1 MSTSIIEPGTR
12 LANRYR
18 LEDRV
23 SESGGSTLWK
33 AIDEIL
39 ARPVAIRTFEP
50 DFAEVGEV
58 VTAARAASRLTDPR
72 LTQVFDA
79 DDSGERAYV
88 VSEWVVGD
96 TLEDLLQ
103 HGPME
108 PERAAALVAE
118 AAEAITAAHQAGLG
132 HLRLTPGNLVW
143 TTGGTVK
150 VTGLAVEAALARVNA
165 RRGGHAPAG
174 PDGGSAA
181 PAAGKSGLPAGSP
194 DGRPG
199 GAEPDAATED
209 TRGLGRLLYAAV
221 TAHWP
226 GDGPP
231 AAASPGPGPGAP
243 DRGGGGSPPPTVHL
257 PAAPRTGDTVCAPR
271 QVLAGVPY
279 LLDSV
284 VCRALGIHNRAGP
297 PFVTPAEFAAALDQ
311 VPRTPL
317 PLFMGIRPNAPGSS
331 PPASARPTRTAAARP
346 PAAPRRADRRTD
358 RTPPQPQ
365 TSVLGQ
371 VPAPTAPARRH
382 YDTGRSGTAA
392 PRHRADGQINK
403 PLVGLAALVA
413 VAVVAIGGWQLSRL
427 GDGGNG
433 APPSRT
439 AAPPAAAQSDTLRAD
454 QISGFDPAP
463 GDGDEKSERADLAV
477 DSKAG
482 TAWTTEGYNS
492 ARFGRLKS
500 GVGLLLDMGKDVR
513 VSDVKVTLP
522 APTGSVLQLRVGDEP
537 ALNGLRP
544 VGRATDT
551 NGTITFRLSS
561 PIQGRYLLLWF
572 TKLAPDGNG
581 QFRGK
586 IGDVVIH
593 GPAG

>member
-58 VTAARAASRLTDPR
+58 VTAASAASRLTDPR

-108 PERAAALVAE
+108 PERAAALIAE
-118 AAEAITAAHQAGLG
+118 AAEAITAAHHAGLG

-150 VTGLAVEAALARVNA
+150 ITGLAVEAALARVGA
-165 RRGGHAPAG
+165 RRGGHATGGPAG
-174 PDGGSAA
+174 GHVGTERDP
-181 PAAGKSGLPAGSP
+181 
-194 DGRPG
+194 
-199 GAEPDAATED
+199 ATED

-226 GDGPP
+226 GGGPT
-231 AAASPGPGPGAP
+231 AAGP
-243 DRGGGGSPPPTVHL
+243 GGGSPPLAVQL
-257 PAAPRTGDTVCAPR
+257 PAAPRTADTVCAPR

-284 VCRALGIHNRAGP
+284 ICRALGIQNRAGP
-297 PFVTPAEFAAALDQ
+297 PFATPAEFAAALDQ

-317 PLFMGIRPNAPGSS
+317 PLFMGMRPTTPGPPPAVPPRPARTAALPSS
-331 PPASARPTRTAAARP
+331 PPRHTG
-346 PAAPRRADRRTD
+346 

-365 TSVLGQ
+365 TSAQTSAQTTAQTTAQG
-371 VPAPTAPARRH
+371 TAPSAPPRRQYAARPPAS
-382 YDTGRSGTAA
+382 TA

-427 GDGGNG
+427 GGGKD

-439 AAPPAAAQSDTLRAD
+439 ASPSGGAQSTVLRVARA
-454 QISGFDPAP
+454 SGFDPAP
-463 GDGDEKSERADLAV
+463 GDGDEKSERAHLAI
-477 DSKAG
+477 DSKPA

-492 ARFGRLKS
+492 ARLGRLKG
-500 GVGLLLDMGKDVR
+500 GVGLLLDMGKNMR
-513 VSDVKVTLP
+513 VSDVKVAVP
-522 APTGSVLQLRVGDEP
+522 APTGSVLQLRAGDAP
-537 ALNGLRP
+537 TLSGLRS

-551 NGTITFRLSS
+551 NGTINFRLSS

>member
-50 DFAEVGEV
+50 DFADVGEV

-118 AAEAITAAHQAGLG
+118 AAEAIAAAHQAGLG

-165 RRGGHAPAG
+165 RRGGHAPPG
-174 PDGGSAA
+174 PDGASAGRSA
-181 PAAGKSGLPAGSP
+181 GPAAGAAA
-194 DGRPG
+194 
-199 GAEPDAATED
+199 GAEPDPPTED

-226 GDGPP
+226 GGGP
-231 AAASPGPGPGAP
+231 AAAGPRHGHGH
-243 DRGGGGSPPPTVHL
+243 GGGSPAPAVQL
-257 PAAPRTGDTVCAPR
+257 PAAPRTGEMVCAPR

-284 VCRALGIHNRAGP
+284 VCRALGIQNRAGP
-297 PFVTPAEFAAALDQ
+297 PFATPAEFAAALDQ

-317 PLFMGIRPNAPGSS
+317 PLFMGM
-331 PPASARPTRTAAARP
+331 RPTSTPTAPPRPARTAAL
-346 PAAPRRADRRTD
+346 PASPPRRTDRRTD

-365 TSVLGQ
+365 TSVQGQ
-371 VPAPTAPARRH
+371 APAPPAPSAPSRRQ
-382 YDTGRSGTAA
+382 YGAGRPGSTA

-427 GDGGNG
+427 GGGDG
-433 APPSRT
+433 APPSPT
-439 AAPPAAAQSDTLRAD
+439 ASPSAGAQGGVLRAS
-454 QISGFDPAP
+454 QVSGFDPAP
-463 GDGDEKSERADLAV
+463 GDGDEKSERADLAI

-513 VSDVKVTLP
+513 VANVKVTLP
-522 APTGSVLQLRVGDEP
+522 APTGSALQLRAGDEP
-537 ALNGLRP
+537 TLSGLRS